1 MKRRLI
7 KKMIDAQCTENA
19 YADKCYSR
27 LLRYASK
34 RCRIDGKVETIIDFI
49 SLNNKAYKLNQ

>member
-1 MKRRLI
+1 
-7 KKMIDAQCTENA
+7 MIDAQCTENA

-34 RCRIDGKVETIIDFI
+34 RCRIDGGVETIIDFI